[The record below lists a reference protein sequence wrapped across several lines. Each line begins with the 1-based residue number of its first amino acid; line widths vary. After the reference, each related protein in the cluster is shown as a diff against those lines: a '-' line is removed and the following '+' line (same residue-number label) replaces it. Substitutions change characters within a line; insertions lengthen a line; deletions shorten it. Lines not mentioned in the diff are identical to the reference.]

1 MEIRRDSFL
10 YRVAYFYKNK
20 ESPQPIVT
28 NLCLFFWRF
37 ILAFPVAL
45 VVFSAIYVVVT
56 LLYVVAFLFGR
67 YLEDGGGEII
77 FCSYRKWPKIG
88 DYRILPIGVLS
99 VLLAG
104 FGIFWL
110 VTAII
115 NFYREIGNFLL
126 SNFVLL
132 SAGIIVFLA
141 LAIWG
146 IVKLK
151 QTELGKM
158 IAVYLVAKKQKVCPI
173 IQFVDSS
180 KEEETGS

>member
-1 MEIRRDSFL
+1 M
-10 YRVAYFYKNK
+10 
-20 ESPQPIVT
+20 
-28 NLCLFFWRF
+28 
-37 ILAFPVAL
+37 
-45 VVFSAIYVVVT
+45 
-56 LLYVVAFLFGR
+56 
-67 YLEDGGGEII
+67 
-77 FCSYRKWPKIG
+77 
-88 DYRILPIGVLS
+88 PIGVLS